1 MMEKLQQCIAAPTIR
16 KGLLHDVWII
26 SANSAL
32 ECMSAPLV
40 AAGNQMDVPEVVPDM
55 LEEQVVAGNG
65 GNRLD
70 VVIANGGIQ
79 PQMLSSQITYDW
91 LHKHF

>member
-1 MMEKLQQCIAAPTIR
+1 MASSSSDSAASLTSSGEAEFKRFIQR
-16 KGLLHDVWII
+16 TREYEAGVVGQEI
-26 SANSAL
+26 
-32 ECMSAPLV
+32 
-40 AAGNQMDVPEVVPDM
+40 AGNQMDGPEVVPDM
-55 LEEQVVAGNG
+55 LEGQVVAGNG